1 MIIKMET
8 SLLIRATQFQII
20 FFLGFRVDKYDQ
32 KDLFALGLKSIGS
45 KLEEHHDLED
55 SGFSIM
61 TAPKKMKNR
70 DRLRESNDIS

>member
-32 KDLFALGLKSIGS
+32 KDLFPIGLKLIGS
-45 KLEEHHDLED
+45 KLEDHHDLED
-55 SGFSIM
+55 SGFSFSGV
-61 TAPKKMKNR
+61 PK
-70 DRLRESNDIS
+70 

>member
-1 MIIKMET
+1 MYLF
-8 SLLIRATQFQII
+8 SRATQFEII

-32 KDLFALGLKSIGS
+32 KDLFALGLKLIGS

-61 TAPKKMKNR
+61 TAPKK
-70 DRLRESNDIS
+70 

>member
-1 MIIKMET
+1 MK
-8 SLLIRATQFQII
+8 FF

-32 KDLFALGLKSIGS
+32 KDLFPLGLKLIGS

-55 SGFSIM
+55 SGFSLM
-61 TAPKKMKNR
+61 TAPKKMKNI

>member
-32 KDLFALGLKSIGS
+32 KDLFPLGLKLIGS

-61 TAPKKMKNR
+61 TAPKKMKNI
-70 DRLRESNDIS
+70 DRLRESDDIS